1 MDDQSKQMRAAL
13 VVAVGLASMAAAMGI
28 GRFAF
33 TPLFPL
39 MQEAQGLT
47 LADGTWLAEANYL
60 GYLIG
65 AAVGLAWP
73 MRPGTAARAGLAL
86 VALSTL
92 AMGSSD
98 AMLVWFALRWLS
110 GVASA
115 WVLIGTSSWALG
127 HLAAIGRA
135 DLGGW
140 VFAGVG
146 FGIAFAGMVGLVT
159 GVLAGD
165 PERAWLMLG
174 AISTCVAAATWRA
187 FDWAA
192 PSTAPASTVQARR
205 APGAA
210 PATEIDRSSWILVVC
225 YGAFGFGYIVPATF
239 LPAVARAIVADPA
252 VFGWTWPV
260 FGVAAA
266 TSTIAVAALT
276 TRAAPRTVATI
287 SLLVMAAGVA
297 APIVYISIASL
308 LFSAICV
315 GGTFMV
321 MTMAGMQEA
330 RRVAAGSGSDSGS
343 RLIAGM
349 TAAFALGQLAGPLL
363 ARSGPSAVTAM
374 RVPSIVAATVLLMAA
389 LVLALDRPRAP
400 ASFVEGPH

>member
-1 MDDQSKQMRAAL
+1 MDDQSKLIKAAL
-13 VVAVGLASMAAAMGI
+13 VAAVGLASMAAAMGI

-39 MQEAQGLT
+39 MQESQGLT
-47 LADGTWLAEANYL
+47 LADGASLAEANYL

-65 AAVGLAWP
+65 AIVGFAWP
-73 MRPGTAARAGLAL
+73 MRPGTAARTGLAL

-98 AMLVWFALRWLS
+98 SMLVWLALRMLS

-115 WVLIGTSSWALG
+115 WVLVGTSSWALG
-127 HLAAIGRA
+127 HLAATGRE

-146 FGIAFAGMVGLVT
+146 FGIAFAGVVGLVT

-165 PERAWLMLG
+165 PAHAWLLLG

-187 FDWAA
+187 FGRAA
-192 PSTAPASTVQARR
+192 PSAAPAPSTIQAR
-205 APGAA
+205 GA

-239 LPAVARAIVADPA
+239 LPAVARAFVADPA

-266 TSTIAVAALT
+266 ASTIAVAALT

-297 APIVYISIASL
+297 APVVRMSIASL

-330 RRVAAGSGSDSGS
+330 RRIAAGSGSGSDSGS

-363 ARSGPSAVTAM
+363 ARSGPSAVAAM
-374 RVPSIVAATVLLMAA
+374 RVPSIVAATVLLVAA
-389 LVLALDRPRAP
+389 LVLALDRPRTP
-400 ASFVEGPH
+400 ASSVEGSH